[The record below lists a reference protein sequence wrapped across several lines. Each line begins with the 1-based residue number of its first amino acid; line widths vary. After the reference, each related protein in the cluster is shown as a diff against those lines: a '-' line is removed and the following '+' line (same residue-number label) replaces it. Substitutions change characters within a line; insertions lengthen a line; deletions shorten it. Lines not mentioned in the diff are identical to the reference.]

1 MKEHEPQPL
10 VINEWTI
17 FAHDLFLLQVEELL
31 IQVAN
36 LRLKYP
42 QDYHKKNATKRL
54 AAITKLAFDIIP
66 QDPTL
71 PVYRQGATLGD
82 DYKHWFRAKFFQ
94 QYRLLGAPTWTGNPS
109 VAHPL
114 FFRYHQDSKIIVY
127 AWVNNEDTKRAYD
140 SNTDAYLVFK
150 KMLDCGHPPDNWDE
164 LLAAVTGEIA
174 RLDRVNLEM

>member
-1 MKEHEPQPL
+1 MSESEPQPL

-17 FAHDLFLLQVEELL
+17 FAHDLFLLQVEALL
-31 IQVAN
+31 TQVAK

-42 QDYHKKNATKRL
+42 QDYRQKNATKRL
-54 AAITKLAFDIIP
+54 AAIAKLAFDVIP

-94 QYRLLGAPTWTGNPS
+94 QYRL
-109 VAHPL
+109 
-114 FFRYHQDSKIIVY
+114 FFRFHQESRIIVY
-127 AWVNNEDTKRAYD
+127 AWVNDDDTKRAYD

-150 KMLDCGHPPDNWDE
+150 KILDRGDPPNNWDE
-164 LLAAVTGEIA
+164 LLAAVKGEID
-174 RLDRVNLEM
+174 RLDRVNLET

>member
-1 MKEHEPQPL
+1 MSALEPQPL
-10 VINEWTI
+10 VISEWTI

-31 IQVAN
+31 TQVAN

-42 QDYHKKNATKRL
+42 QDYHKKNAFKRL
-54 AAITKLAFDIIP
+54 AAIAKLAFDVIP

-71 PVYRQGATLGD
+71 PVYRQGSTLGD

-114 FFRYHQDSKIIVY
+114 FFRFHQDSKIIVY
-127 AWVNNEDTKRAYD
+127 GWVNDEDTKRAYD

-150 KMLDCGHPPDNWDE
+150 KMLDRGRPPDDWDE
-164 LLAAVTGEIA
+164 LLAAVKGEVE
-174 RLDRVNLEM
+174 RLDRLNLET